1 MMGIPGTFSGNQGS
15 RRFQVENR
23 TFLKRID
30 WNFAGAIFA
39 LNVIGLINLYS
50 ATHGHNDLGT
60 SRLFLSQIFWL
71 FAGWMVYFV
80 VTLVDYSLFVR
91 MAYVIYGLN
100 LMALVAVMFVGKT
113 VLGATRW
120 LDFGIFSYQP
130 SESMKLSLCL
140 ILARVMSQRSY
151 PDGLGPKE
159 LAFPLIVLIG
169 VPFLVTAEQPDLGT
183 ALMLG
188 VIGSSVLFFLK
199 IKSRLL
205 VAVAVALLIGGAGA
219 WVFALRDYQ
228 KDRVYTFFDPGR
240 DPRGRGYNSI
250 QSKIAVGSGKVFGKG
265 FRKGTQSQLEFLPER
280 HTDFIFS
287 VLCEEHGFIGSIT
300 TIGLF
305 ATLFMLG
312 VRVASQARDKSGA
325 ILAVGILSILFWHQ
339 FINIGMVI
347 GLLPIVGVP
356 LPLLSYG
363 GSNMLTTMAALGL
376 VSSVSYRKHMF

>member
-1 MMGIPGTFSGNQGS
+1 MISTQAGS

-23 TFLKRID
+23 TFLTKID
-30 WNFAGAIFA
+30 WNFAGAILA

-50 ATHGHNDLGT
+50 ATHGHAGVGMN
-60 SRLFLSQIFWL
+60 RLFISQIFWL
-71 FAGWMVYFV
+71 LGGWLIYFIM
-80 VTLVDYSLFVR
+80 TLIDYQLFIR
-91 MAYVIYGLN
+91 LAYVVYGLN
-100 LMALVAVMFVGKT
+100 LIALVAVMFVGK
-113 VLGATRW
+113 VALGAQRW
-120 LDFGIFSYQP
+120 LDFGFFSYQP
-130 SESMKLSLCL
+130 SESMKLSICLCL
-140 ILARVMSQRSY
+140 AKMMSQKSY
-151 PDGLGPKE
+151 PDGLGLKD
-159 LAFPLIVLIG
+159 LIFPLVFVIG
-169 VPFLVTAEQPDLGT
+169 VPFIVTAEQPDLGT
-183 ALMLG
+183 ALMLFI
-188 VIGSSVLFFLK
+188 IGGSVLFFLRIRSK
-199 IKSRLL
+199 LL
-205 VAVAVALLIGGAGA
+205 VAVAITLMVGSAGA
-219 WVFALRDYQ
+219 WLFALRDYQ

-240 DPRGRGYNSI
+240 DPRGKGYNSI

-312 VRVASQARDKSGA
+312 ARIAAQARDKSGA
-325 ILAVGILSILFWHQ
+325 ILVVGVMAILFWHQ

-363 GSNMLTTMAALGL
+363 GSNMLTTMMALGL